1 MSAFSLR
8 RRLAAASAAAALIG
22 VALPVASAA
31 TAVAD
36 PRPGVIALVKVPAY
50 GGLVYTGV
58 HLSRGAVYLGG
69 SGMIRVDGVWY
80 GPTGGGSCVGGLAPS
95 LPCNSLIGSIGS
107 GPAFEIGTGT
117 YRPVFH
123 SGHLI
128 LAANTPTGASTWGS
142 FRTSVVG
149 LP

>member
-36 PRPGVIALVKVPAY
+36 PRPGVIALIKVPAY

-58 HLSRGAVYLGG
+58 RLSRGAVYLGG
-69 SGMIRVDGVWY
+69 
-80 GPTGGGSCVGGLAPS
+80 CVVLG
-95 LPCNSLIGSIGS
+95 
-107 GPAFEIGTGT
+107 
-117 YRPVFH
+117 RK
-123 SGHLI
+123 
-128 LAANTPTGASTWGS
+128 
-142 FRTSVVG
+142 
-149 LP
+149 